1 MLFSG
6 DEGGEGTVGGVFQ
19 LKFKFSKGQVSDGWL
34 MRAKAWLE
42 NPAVRP
48 PLRSALAKAKD
59 IPQLFLKKSCK
70 KLGTFSDRF
79 QTSQRTKGNKVS
91 LGNPFP
97 TDPKGYGEKRRRRT
111 CNIQKYCLKC
121 ILLNQCLD

>member
-1 MLFSG
+1 MAGSC
-6 DEGGEGTVGGVFQ
+6 EQ
-19 LKFKFSKGQVSDGWL
+19 KRGWRIL
-34 MRAKAWLE
+34 PFAH
-42 NPAVRP
+42 

-79 QTSQRTKGNKVS
+79 QTSQRTKGNRVS

-97 TDPKGYGEKRRRRT
+97 TDPKGQYKELFG
-111 CNIQKYCLKC
+111 QK
-121 ILLNQCLD
+121 NQKSPLGVSQ

>member
-6 DEGGEGTVGGVFQ
+6 DEGGEGAVGGVFQ

-97 TDPKGYGEKRRRRT
+97 TDPKGQYKEPFGRK
-111 CNIQKYCLKC
+111 NQKSP
-121 ILLNQCLD
+121 I

>member
-1 MLFSG
+1 M
-6 DEGGEGTVGGVFQ
+6 
-19 LKFKFSKGQVSDGWL
+19 KFKFSKGQVSDGWL

-42 NPAVRP
+42 NPAVCP

-97 TDPKGYGEKRRRRT
+97 ADPKGQYKEPFGRKNQKALFEGFLLFFGFFQQFIIGSFQ
-111 CNIQKYCLKC
+111 NIA
-121 ILLNQCLD
+121 NTF

>member
-1 MLFSG
+1 M
-6 DEGGEGTVGGVFQ
+6 
-19 LKFKFSKGQVSDGWL
+19 KFKFSKGQVSDGWL

-42 NPAVRP
+42 NPAVCP

-97 TDPKGYGEKRRRRT
+97 TDPKGQYKEPFGRK
-111 CNIQKYCLKC
+111 NQKSPIRGLF
-121 ILLNQCLD
+121 IVLRLLSAVHHR